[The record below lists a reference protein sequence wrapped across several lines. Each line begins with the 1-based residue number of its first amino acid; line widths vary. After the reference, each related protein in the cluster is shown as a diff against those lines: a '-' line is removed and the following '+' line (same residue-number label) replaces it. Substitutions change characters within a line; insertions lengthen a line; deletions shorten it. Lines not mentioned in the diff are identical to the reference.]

1 VVVNDANVDDYGLA
15 PTSYDQGSVATHTT
29 GSLKLGA
36 NVTPDYASNFVS
48 STNPD
53 AVKKGEAATGD
64 DGTRAFAGPVA
75 LGKAGSEFSIEV
87 AVTGV
92 TAQAYLCS
100 WIDFDGNG
108 LFDNPAERACATVN
122 PGDTTAKLA
131 WAVPTKVTT
140 SPTYAR
146 LRLSYDSAVNSPLG
160 RVGSGEVEDYS
171 VTFAGPSKTTS
182 ALPTTGKSSEMPAI
196 VALYTLVIGLF
207 VLGRRRTLR

>member
-1 VVVNDANVDDYGLA
+1 VNDVNVDDYGLA
-15 PTSYDQGSVATHTT
+15 PTSYDEGSVATHTT

-36 NVTPDYASNFVS
+36 NVTPDYAGNFVS

-53 AVKKGEAATGD
+53 AVGKGEAATGD
-64 DGTRAFAGPVA
+64 DGTKAFAGPVA

-131 WAVPTKVTT
+131 WAVPTNVTT

-146 LRLSYDSAVNSPLG
+146 LRLSYDRAVDSPLG
-160 RVGSGEVEDYS
+160 KVGSGEVEDYS
-171 VTFAGPSKTTS
+171 VTFAAPSRTTTD
-182 ALPTTGKSSEMPAI
+182 LPTTGNTSDD
-196 VALYTLVIGLF
+196 VATFALF
-207 VLGRRRTLR
+207 VLIAGVFVWGRRRIIA

>member
-1 VVVNDANVDDYGLA
+1 VNDVNVDDYGLA

-29 GSLKLGA
+29 GSLKLGTD
-36 NVTPDYASNFVS
+36 VTPDHASTFVAP
-48 STNPD
+48 TNPD
-53 AVKKGEAATGD
+53 AVKNGEAATGD
-64 DGTRAFAGPVA
+64 DGTKAFAAPVA
-75 LGKAGSEFSIEV
+75 LGKAGSEYSIEV

-108 LFDNPAERACATVN
+108 LFDNPSERACAIVN

-131 WAVPTKVTT
+131 WAVPSKVTT
-140 SPTYAR
+140 DPTYAR

-160 RVGSGEVEDYS
+160 KVGSGEVEDYS
-171 VTFAGPSKTTS
+171 VTFTNNSKS
-182 ALPTTGKSSEMPAI
+182 ISSMPTTGKSSGTPAI
-196 VALYTLVIGLF
+196 VALYILVIGLF

>member
-1 VVVNDANVDDYGLA
+1 VNNVNVDDYGLA
-15 PTSYDQGSVATHTT
+15 PTSYDEGSVATHTT

-53 AVKKGEAATGD
+53 AVRKGEAATGD
-64 DGTRAFAGPVA
+64 DGTTAFAAPVA
-75 LGKAGSEFSIEV
+75 LGKPGSEYSIEV

-92 TAQAYLCS
+92 TATAYLCS

-122 PGDTTAKLA
+122 PGDTSAKLS
-131 WAVPTKVTT
+131 WVVPTKVTT
-140 SPTYAR
+140 GPTYAR

-160 RVGSGEVEDYS
+160 KVGSGEVEDYS
-171 VTFAGPSKTTS
+171 VTFANSSESTS
-182 ALPTTGKSSEMPAI
+182 GLPTTGKSSGQPAV
-196 VALYTLVIGLF
+196 VALYVLVVGLF